1 MIPRKRNFLVLLALG
16 LLALGGCVM
25 AARKGAQRLEERD
38 GPVGQ
43 LLNETKQDLRPGAGS
58 EGASEPAD

>member
-1 MIPRKRNFLVLLALG
+1 MIPRKKNFLVLLALT

-43 LLNETKQDLRPGAGS
+43 LLNETKQSLHPEGNSASSS
-58 EGASEPAD
+58 EAAD